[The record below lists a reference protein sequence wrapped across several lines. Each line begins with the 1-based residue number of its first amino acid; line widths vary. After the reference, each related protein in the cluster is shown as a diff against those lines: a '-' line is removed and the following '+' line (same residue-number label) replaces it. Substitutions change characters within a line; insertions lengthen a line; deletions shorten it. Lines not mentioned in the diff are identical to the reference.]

1 MEIMSPWKPEG
12 EGVVRSVLRGARP
25 TRLSW
30 GWRSFRMK
38 EVGSRGCGE
47 CDGVASKS
55 RRSVQG
61 PPAKER
67 DVVVPKEEEYSKS
80 LVAGLSFSDP

>member
-25 TRLSW
+25 TRLRW

-67 DVVVPKEEEYSKS
+67 DVVVPKEEECSKL